1 MQAFARQEAAQ
12 KKQMNDMMR
21 QMGMEI
27 DEEQGLDEDD
37 EMRKIMKDMGVQEDP
52 ENMDDDA
59 ILAELE
65 MAENDEKIQQG
76 RNLRDKAEELKTET
90 KALNSQGKKAE
101 ALDKMREFKAAQ
113 AQYDAFIKEH
123 PDILAE
129 MYTDDD
135 NQEKKPIQPKPA
147 AKQKQLSLIEIYDK
161 YHEVEEMNSIK
172 VVEYELERCK
182 TLSTNVDD
190 DALIDALENRIDM
203 LEIKQ
208 D

>member
-1 MQAFARQEAAQ
+1 
-12 KKQMNDMMR
+12 MNDMMR

-101 ALDKMREFKAAQ
+101 ALAKMREFKAAQ

-135 NQEKKPIQPKPA
+135 NQEKKPI
-147 AKQKQLSLIEIYDK
+147 
-161 YHEVEEMNSIK
+161 
-172 VVEYELERCK
+172 
-182 TLSTNVDD
+182 
-190 DALIDALENRIDM
+190 
-203 LEIKQ
+203 
-208 D
+208 

>member
-1 MQAFARQEAAQ
+1 MSAFAKQEAAQ

-65 MAENDEKIQQG
+65 MAENDEKIQEG

-90 KALNSQGKKAE
+90 KALNS
-101 ALDKMREFKAAQ
+101 
-113 AQYDAFIKEH
+113 
-123 PDILAE
+123 
-129 MYTDDD
+129 
-135 NQEKKPIQPKPA
+135 
-147 AKQKQLSLIEIYDK
+147 
-161 YHEVEEMNSIK
+161 
-172 VVEYELERCK
+172 
-182 TLSTNVDD
+182 
-190 DALIDALENRIDM
+190 
-203 LEIKQ
+203 
-208 D
+208 

>member
-1 MQAFARQEAAQ
+1 
-12 KKQMNDMMR
+12 MMR

-101 ALDKMREFKAAQ
+101 ALTKMREFKAAQ
-113 AQYDAFIKEH
+113 AQYDAFIKEN

-135 NQEKKPIQPKPA
+135 NQEKKPI
-147 AKQKQLSLIEIYDK
+147 
-161 YHEVEEMNSIK
+161 
-172 VVEYELERCK
+172 
-182 TLSTNVDD
+182 
-190 DALIDALENRIDM
+190 
-203 LEIKQ
+203 
-208 D
+208 